1 MCRNNQGE
9 ALSCEV
15 RLSSRGALFVCT
27 ENKALWTCANSSRE
41 AIYENFGNRRTRA
54 RHHFIITDC
63 RNIWLHRPEL
73 RKEKGYGEGICFAA
87 GFALGIIGLIIVL
100 LLPDKNADAPSKLD
114 DLLKYKQLFDSGAI
128 TQEEFEAKK
137 KELL

>member
-1 MCRNNQGE
+1 MKILGI
-9 ALSCEV
+9 
-15 RLSSRGALFVCT
+15 GA
-27 ENKALWTCANSSRE
+27 
-41 AIYENFGNRRTRA
+41 
-54 RHHFIITDC
+54 
-63 RNIWLHRPEL
+63 PEL
-73 RKEKGYGEGICFAA
+73 GIILLLLIAVISAASPRTSERKKGMGEGICFAA

>member
-1 MCRNNQGE
+1 MKILGI
-9 ALSCEV
+9 
-15 RLSSRGALFVCT
+15 GAPELGIILLLLIPAVIFGCI
-27 ENKALWTCANSSRE
+27 AQ
-41 AIYENFGNRRTRA
+41 NFG
-54 RHHFIITDC
+54 
-63 RNIWLHRPEL
+63 
-73 RKEKGYGEGICFAA
+73 KKKGYGEGICFAA

-100 LLPDKNADAPSKLD
+100 LLPDKNADAQSKLD